1 MLVTICYRVCEGPV
15 ISKGHVSSN
24 VSEVSR
30 RFPGVKSRE
39 SEGWQP
45 GERRMV
51 PGKTSTGARGREA
64 WLSLRIGFLAAG
76 GVNYRLEPPVSEGCV
91 RSDDATL
98 LSRGWVLINHIL
110 MSKFGGFMFLRFAPV
125 KKL

>member
-1 MLVTICYRVCEGPV
+1 M
-15 ISKGHVSSN
+15 
-24 VSEVSR
+24 
-30 RFPGVKSRE
+30 
-39 SEGWQP
+39 
-45 GERRMV
+45 GERRV
-51 PGKTSTGARGREA
+51 AAGEASDGSRENKHWRPGKRSLAVPKNRVPCRGRGK
-64 WLSLRIGFLAAG
+64 LQAG
-76 GVNYRLEPPVSEGCV
+76 PPVSEGYV

>member
-1 MLVTICYRVCEGPV
+1 MAAGEARNG
-15 ISKGHVSSN
+15 
-24 VSEVSR
+24 
-30 RFPGVKSRE
+30 SRE
-39 SEGWQP
+39 
-45 GERRMV
+45 
-51 PGKTSTGARGREA
+51 TSTGARGREA
-64 WLSLRIGFLAAG
+64 RLPLRIGFLAAG
-76 GVNYRLEPPVSEGCV
+76 GVNYRLEPPVSEGYV